1 MIIFI
6 GGKMSNLRKTVEKV
20 ANLVVDI
27 VESVTKIK
35 NTVDVYKSE
44 TVELEHGDS
53 EKLPPKKSK
62 KK

>member
-1 MIIFI
+1 
-6 GGKMSNLRKTVEKV
+6 MSNLRKTVETV

-35 NTVDVYKSE
+35 DTVDDYKSN
-44 TVELEHGDS
+44 TVELEEGDDKKKPS
-53 EKLPPKKSK
+53 PKKSK